1 MKNFPDPDPF
11 DALEKRLQAYTE
23 QPDELVWENIDD
35 RLRPNRTPGW
45 LFWVDHGTAVISIV
59 LFALLLS
66 GNQSNEPVSK
76 HKISKAEEPAIVHDK
91 INDLHRE
98 KNTSENHRERSVKSA
113 DESIS
118 PAAVIKEYAQQ
129 NYDMQ
134 PRVDALKTHENQNFL
149 DTLVSGSSLSRTQN
163 EFSATEIT
171 NDTLNILPSKIDVD
185 SSKQMLP
192 EVKDSRRVRKRR
204 LTFYAN
210 VSPALS
216 FVRVIPVS
224 SDGVVVSEF
233 SNPSILSAERFGLSV
248 DAGVQGFITKR
259 LEYYGG
265 VSFYQQHQKLHYS
278 YQSGNQLAL
287 ESEGDMSYVVTPKSS
302 VGIID
307 YSMLNLG
314 LHAGVLYHL
323 YGENLAHKVGG
334 GLSYQQGFNKNG
346 SEAYQNSESRYFSYQ
361 IFYRNELR
369 VNKRLRIFVQPSFTQ
384 SIQVREKLTAPFHLK
399 PYRAGI
405 GFGILYNF

>member
-1 MKNFPDPDPF
+1 MKNFPDSDPF

-23 QPDELVWENIDD
+23 QPDELVWGNIDA
-35 RLRPNRTPGW
+35 RLRPNRTPAW
-45 LFWVDHGTAVISIV
+45 FFWVDQVTSVVSIV

-66 GNQSNEPVSK
+66 GNQSNESVSN
-76 HKISKAEEPAIVHDK
+76 HKISKAEDLDIAHDR

-98 KNTSENHRERSVKSA
+98 EDTSENHRERNVKSA
-113 DESIS
+113 DETIS
-118 PAAVIKEYAQQ
+118 SAAVIKEYVQRNHDIKPLA
-129 NYDMQ
+129 DTS
-134 PRVDALKTHENQNFL
+134 KTHENQKFL
-149 DTLVSGSSLSRTQN
+149 DTLVSGSSLARTRN
-163 EFSATEIT
+163 EFLAQEIV
-171 NDTLNILPSKIDVD
+171 NDTLSILPLKIDVD
-185 SSKQMLP
+185 SSKRMLS

-204 LTFYAN
+204 LTFYAT

-248 DAGVQGFITKR
+248 DAGVQGSITRR

-265 VSFYQQHQKLHYS
+265 VSFYQQHQKLQYS
-278 YQSGNQLAL
+278 YQSGNQLSL

-334 GLSYQQGFNKNG
+334 GLSYLQGFNKNG
-346 SEAYQNSESRYFSYQ
+346 SEAYENSESSYFSYQ
-361 IFYRNELR
+361 IFYRNELH
-369 VNKRLRIFVQPSFTQ
+369 VNTRLRIFVQPSFTQ
-384 SIQVREKLTAPFHLK
+384 TIQAREKLKAPFHLK